1 MMLPELSE
9 RYKALKKSPG
19 TIIEVSPESLSI
31 TEEISRRIGTPRS
44 GGALIMDYGPL
55 DTIPVNSLRGIRRH
69 RAVSPFANPGEVD
82 LSADVDF
89 HTLAERALVA
99 SEGVEVHGPVE
110 QGSFLLTMG
119 MRERLEQ
126 LAKSLPEQKRK
137 ELEVGVERLIE
148 RGGGGMGRIYK
159 AMAIVPER
167 GGRRPV
173 GFGGGVEI

>member
-19 TIIEVSPESLSI
+19 TIIEISLESLSI

-69 RAVSPFANPGEVD
+69 RTVSPFANPGEVD

-89 HTLAERALVA
+89 HALAERALVA

-126 LAKSLPEQKRK
+126 LAKRLPEEKRK

-159 AMAIVPER
+159 AMTIVPER
-167 GGRRPV
+167 RGRRPV
-173 GFGGGVEI
+173 GFGGGVEM